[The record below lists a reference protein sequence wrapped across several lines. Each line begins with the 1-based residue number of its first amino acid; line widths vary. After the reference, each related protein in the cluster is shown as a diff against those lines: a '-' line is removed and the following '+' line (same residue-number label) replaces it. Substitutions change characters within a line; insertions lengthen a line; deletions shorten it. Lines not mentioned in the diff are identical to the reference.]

1 MDKILN
7 FFSYNPTL
15 VSGAMDILVIKQPNG
30 TYKGTPLRVKFGQW
44 SILKPKEKEVKFKI
58 NDNIINIPIK
68 LNESGE
74 AYIKKKNK
82 IKIKSFDNNKSEN
95 GSSNSMSDNSNCSV
109 DANSRNSNENSPE
122 KYDDKIDFEDK
133 KEKDAHDLNIK
144 SYEIKDENINNED
157 NNINIQNIDKE
168 NIITNE
174 INNSDKNNTLL
185 QSENKIN
192 ENIKE
197 DSFNLQNEKNQF
209 KLELSDCWNIIS
221 KNKNKKNF
229 SLKTEFEKNKISK
242 EQFFKDPW
250 KILNSNNLAIK
261 IDNYIYTWKVVAPMV
276 LAELAFGSP
285 LPEDSINNLTQ
296 SQGGLF
302 WKTIYKDTYKID
314 INKIEENNNENNKSE
329 NYNSTSSNSPQLKSK
344 YDDLNR
350 NQNNSNSPSKNS
362 SSSNSNNLSPSLK
375 SNNKKKIPKY
385 KESHVFTSNQFSL
398 MNLNYGKNV
407 LEFTISSYRGIRT
420 LKSHLYL
427 WNYNDKILISDLDG
441 TISRSDLIG
450 QLSYLWGG
458 DWSHKNI
465 TKLYND
471 IYNNGYKILYLT
483 ARTMCQHKQ
492 TKEFLYNINQ
502 NNITM
507 PEGPILMS
515 KDDFISAFKTEII
528 DKKPHT
534 MKISSL
540 LMVLNLFPNDYY
552 PFYSGIGNKNSD
564 AIAYRSVGVNTNR
577 IYIINE
583 KGKIYVNNE
592 NKNYYL
598 TYEQMDEQVD
608 QLFPYLGIQG
618 YNSLIWDGKGNYSDI
633 FKYDMKK
640 VIEDDIDQEIKELL
654 KGK

>member
-74 AYIKKKNK
+74 AYIKKINKVKN
-82 IKIKSFDNNKSEN
+82 KSFDINKSEN
-95 GSSNSMSDNSNCSV
+95 GSSNSMSDNSGISV
-109 DANSRNSNENSPE
+109 DENIRNSNENSPE
-122 KYDDKIDFEDK
+122 KNDDKIVFDDK
-133 KEKDAHDLNIK
+133 KEKDDNDLNIK
-144 SYEIKDENINNED
+144 SYTINDENIKNED
-157 NNINIQNIDKE
+157 NKIIIQNIDNNNNSNK
-168 NIITNE
+168 
-174 INNSDKNNTLL
+174 INNLL
-185 QSENKIN
+185 QN

-197 DSFNLQNEKNQF
+197 DSYNCQNEKNQF

-261 IDNYIYTWKVVAPMV
+261 IDNNIYTWKVVAPMI
-276 LAELAFGSP
+276 LAELAFDSP
-285 LPEDSINNLTQ
+285 LPEDSFNNLTQ

-314 INKIEENNNENNKSE
+314 INEIEENNNENIKSE
-329 NYNSTSSNSPQLKSK
+329 NNNSTSSNSPQLNSK
-344 YDDLNR
+344 KHNNLSP
-350 NQNNSNSPSKNS
+350 NQNNSNSPLKIS
-362 SSSNSNNLSPSLK
+362 SSSFSNNSSGKNSPSLK

-407 LEFTISSYRGIRT
+407 LEFTITSYRGIRT

-427 WNYNDKILISDLDG
+427 WNYNDRILVSDLDG
-441 TISRSDLIG
+441 TISRSDLLG

-528 DKKPHT
+528 DKKPQT

-583 KGKIYVNNE
+583 KGKIYINNE
-592 NKNYYL
+592 NKNFYL

-608 QLFPYLGIQG
+608 QLFPIKG
-618 YNSLIWDGKGNYSDI
+618 YNSLIWDGKGNYFDN
-633 FKYDMKK
+633 FKCDMKK
-640 VIEDDIDQEIKELL
+640 VIEGDIDQEIKELL

>member
-44 SILKPKEKEVKFKI
+44 SILKPKEKEVKLKI

-74 AYIKKKNK
+74 AYIKKINKVKN
-82 IKIKSFDNNKSEN
+82 KSFDINKSEN
-95 GSSNSMSDNSNCSV
+95 GSSNSMSDNSGISV
-109 DANSRNSNENSPE
+109 DENIRNSNENSPE
-122 KYDDKIDFEDK
+122 KNDDKIVFDDK
-133 KEKDAHDLNIK
+133 KEKDDNDLNIK
-144 SYEIKDENINNED
+144 SYTINDENIKNED
-157 NNINIQNIDKE
+157 NKIIIQNIDNNNNSNK
-168 NIITNE
+168 
-174 INNSDKNNTLL
+174 INNLL
-185 QSENKIN
+185 QN

-197 DSFNLQNEKNQF
+197 DSYNCQNEKNQF

-261 IDNYIYTWKVVAPMV
+261 IDNNIYTWKVVAPMI
-276 LAELAFGSP
+276 LAELAFDSP
-285 LPEDSINNLTQ
+285 LPEDSFNNLTQ

-314 INKIEENNNENNKSE
+314 INEIEENNNENIKSE
-329 NYNSTSSNSPQLKSK
+329 NNNSTSSNSPQLNSK
-344 YDDLNR
+344 KHNNLSP
-350 NQNNSNSPSKNS
+350 NQNNSNSPLKIS
-362 SSSNSNNLSPSLK
+362 SSSFSNNSSGKNSPSLK

-427 WNYNDKILISDLDG
+427 WNYNDRILVSDLDG
-441 TISRSDLIG
+441 TISRSDLLG

-528 DKKPHT
+528 DKKPQT

-583 KGKIYVNNE
+583 KGKIYINNE
-592 NKNYYL
+592 NKNFYL

-608 QLFPYLGIQG
+608 QLFPIKG
-618 YNSLIWDGKGNYSDI
+618 YNSLIWDGKGNYFDN
-633 FKYDMKK
+633 FKCDMKK
-640 VIEDDIDQEIKELL
+640 VIEGDIDQEIEELL

>member
-44 SILKPKEKEVKFKI
+44 SILKPKEKEVKLKI

-74 AYIKKKNK
+74 AYIKKINKVKN
-82 IKIKSFDNNKSEN
+82 KSFDINKSEN
-95 GSSNSMSDNSNCSV
+95 GSSNSMSDNSGISV
-109 DANSRNSNENSPE
+109 DENIRNSNENSPE
-122 KYDDKIDFEDK
+122 KNDDKIVFDDK
-133 KEKDAHDLNIK
+133 KEKDDNDLNIK
-144 SYEIKDENINNED
+144 SYTINDENIKNED
-157 NNINIQNIDKE
+157 NKIIIQNIDNNNNSNK
-168 NIITNE
+168 
-174 INNSDKNNTLL
+174 INNIL
-185 QSENKIN
+185 QN
-192 ENIKE
+192 ENIKD
-197 DSFNLQNEKNQF
+197 DSYNCQNEKNQF

-261 IDNYIYTWKVVAPMV
+261 IDNNIYTWKVVAPMI
-276 LAELAFGSP
+276 LAELAFDSP
-285 LPEDSINNLTQ
+285 LPEDSFNNLTQ

-314 INKIEENNNENNKSE
+314 INEIEENNNENIKSE
-329 NYNSTSSNSPQLKSK
+329 NNNSTSSNSPQLNSK
-344 YDDLNR
+344 KHNNLSP
-350 NQNNSNSPSKNS
+350 NQNNSNSPLKIS
-362 SSSNSNNLSPSLK
+362 SSSFSNNSSGKNSPSLK

-407 LEFTISSYRGIRT
+407 LEFTITSYRGIRT

-427 WNYNDKILISDLDG
+427 WNYNDRILVSDLDG
-441 TISRSDLIG
+441 TISRSDLLG

-528 DKKPHT
+528 DKKPQT

-583 KGKIYVNNE
+583 KGKIYINNE
-592 NKNYYL
+592 NKNFYL

-608 QLFPYLGIQG
+608 QLFPIKG
-618 YNSLIWDGKGNYSDI
+618 YNSLIWDGKGNYFDN
-633 FKYDMKK
+633 FKCDMKK
-640 VIEDDIDQEIKELL
+640 VIEGDIDQEIKELL

>member
-74 AYIKKKNK
+74 AYIKKINKVKN
-82 IKIKSFDNNKSEN
+82 KSFDINKSEN
-95 GSSNSMSDNSNCSV
+95 GSSNSMSDNSGISV
-109 DANSRNSNENSPE
+109 DENIRNSNENSPE
-122 KYDDKIDFEDK
+122 KNDDKIVFDDK
-133 KEKDAHDLNIK
+133 KEKDDNDLNIK
-144 SYEIKDENINNED
+144 SYTINDENIKNED
-157 NNINIQNIDKE
+157 NKIIIQNIDNNNNSNK
-168 NIITNE
+168 
-174 INNSDKNNTLL
+174 INNLL
-185 QSENKIN
+185 QN

-197 DSFNLQNEKNQF
+197 DSYNCQNEKNQF

-261 IDNYIYTWKVVAPMV
+261 IDNNIYTWKVVAPMI
-276 LAELAFGSP
+276 LAELAFDSP
-285 LPEDSINNLTQ
+285 LPEDSFNNLTQ

-314 INKIEENNNENNKSE
+314 INEIEENNNENIKSE
-329 NYNSTSSNSPQLKSK
+329 NNNSTSSNSPQLNSK
-344 YDDLNR
+344 KHNNLSP
-350 NQNNSNSPSKNS
+350 NQNNSNSPLKIS
-362 SSSNSNNLSPSLK
+362 SSSFSNNSSGKNSPSLK

-407 LEFTISSYRGIRT
+407 LEFTITSYRGIRT

-427 WNYNDKILISDLDG
+427 WNYNDRILVSDLDG
-441 TISRSDLIG
+441 TISRSDLLG

-483 ARTMCQHKQ
+483 ARTMCKHKQ
-492 TKEFLYNINQ
+492 NKEFLYNINQ

-528 DKKPHT
+528 DKKPQT

-583 KGKIYVNNE
+583 KGKIYINNE
-592 NKNYYL
+592 NKNFYL

-608 QLFPYLGIQG
+608 QLFPIKG
-618 YNSLIWDGKGNYSDI
+618 YNSLIWDGKGNYFDN
-633 FKYDMKK
+633 FKCDMKK
-640 VIEDDIDQEIKELL
+640 VIEGDIDQEIKELL

>member
-44 SILKPKEKEVKFKI
+44 SILKPKEKEVKLKI

-74 AYIKKKNK
+74 AYIKKINKVKN
-82 IKIKSFDNNKSEN
+82 KSFDINKSEN
-95 GSSNSMSDNSNCSV
+95 GSSNSMSDNSGISV
-109 DANSRNSNENSPE
+109 DENIRNSNENSPE
-122 KYDDKIDFEDK
+122 KNDDKIVFDDK
-133 KEKDAHDLNIK
+133 KEKDDNDLNIK
-144 SYEIKDENINNED
+144 SYTINDENIKNED
-157 NNINIQNIDKE
+157 NKIIIQNIDNNNNSNK
-168 NIITNE
+168 
-174 INNSDKNNTLL
+174 INNLL
-185 QSENKIN
+185 QN
-192 ENIKE
+192 ENIKD
-197 DSFNLQNEKNQF
+197 DSYNCQNEKNQF

-261 IDNYIYTWKVVAPMV
+261 IDNNIYTWKVVAPMI
-276 LAELAFGSP
+276 LAELAFDSP
-285 LPEDSINNLTQ
+285 LPEDSFNNLTQ

-314 INKIEENNNENNKSE
+314 INEIEENNNENIKSE
-329 NYNSTSSNSPQLKSK
+329 NNNSTSSNSPQLNSK
-344 YDDLNR
+344 KHNNLSP
-350 NQNNSNSPSKNS
+350 NQNNSNSPLKIS
-362 SSSNSNNLSPSLK
+362 SSSFSNNSSGKNSPSLK

-407 LEFTISSYRGIRT
+407 LEFTITSYRGIRT

-427 WNYNDKILISDLDG
+427 WNYNDRILVSDLDG
-441 TISRSDLIG
+441 TISRSDLLG

-528 DKKPHT
+528 DKKPQT

-583 KGKIYVNNE
+583 KGKIYINNE
-592 NKNYYL
+592 NKNFYL

-608 QLFPYLGIQG
+608 QLFPIKG
-618 YNSLIWDGKGNYSDI
+618 YNSLIWDGKGNYFDN
-633 FKYDMKK
+633 FKCDMKK
-640 VIEDDIDQEIKELL
+640 VIEGDIDQEIKELL

>member
-44 SILKPKEKEVKFKI
+44 SILKPKEKEVKLKI

-74 AYIKKKNK
+74 AYIKKINKVKN
-82 IKIKSFDNNKSEN
+82 KSFDINKSEN
-95 GSSNSMSDNSNCSV
+95 GSSNSMSDNSGISV
-109 DANSRNSNENSPE
+109 DENIRNSNENSPE
-122 KYDDKIDFEDK
+122 KNDDKIVFDDK
-133 KEKDAHDLNIK
+133 KEKDDNDLNIK
-144 SYEIKDENINNED
+144 SYTINDENIKNED
-157 NNINIQNIDKE
+157 NKIIIQNIDNNNNSNK
-168 NIITNE
+168 
-174 INNSDKNNTLL
+174 INNLL
-185 QSENKIN
+185 QN

-197 DSFNLQNEKNQF
+197 DSYNCQNEKNQF

-261 IDNYIYTWKVVAPMV
+261 IDNNIYTWKVVAPMI
-276 LAELAFGSP
+276 LAELAFDSP
-285 LPEDSINNLTQ
+285 LPEDSFNNLTQ

-314 INKIEENNNENNKSE
+314 INEIEENNNENFKSE
-329 NYNSTSSNSPQLKSK
+329 NNNSTSSNSPQLNSK
-344 YDDLNR
+344 KHNNLSP
-350 NQNNSNSPSKNS
+350 NQNNSNSPLKIS
-362 SSSNSNNLSPSLK
+362 SSSFSNNSSGKNSPSLK

-407 LEFTISSYRGIRT
+407 LEFTITSYRGIRT

-427 WNYNDKILISDLDG
+427 WNYNDRILVSDLDG
-441 TISRSDLIG
+441 TISRSDLLG

-528 DKKPHT
+528 DKKPQT

-583 KGKIYVNNE
+583 KGKIYINNE
-592 NKNYYL
+592 NKNFYL

-608 QLFPYLGIQG
+608 QLFPIKG
-618 YNSLIWDGKGNYSDI
+618 YNSLIWDGKGNYFDN
-633 FKYDMKK
+633 FKCDMKK
-640 VIEDDIDQEIKELL
+640 VIEGDIDQEIKELL

>member
-44 SILKPKEKEVKFKI
+44 SILKPKEKEVKLKI

-74 AYIKKKNK
+74 AYIKKINKVKN
-82 IKIKSFDNNKSEN
+82 KSFDINKSEN
-95 GSSNSMSDNSNCSV
+95 GSSNSMSDNSGISV
-109 DANSRNSNENSPE
+109 DENIRNSNENSPE
-122 KYDDKIDFEDK
+122 KNDDKIVFDDK
-133 KEKDAHDLNIK
+133 KEKDDNDLNIK
-144 SYEIKDENINNED
+144 SYTINDENIKNED
-157 NNINIQNIDKE
+157 NKIIIQNIDNNNNSNK
-168 NIITNE
+168 
-174 INNSDKNNTLL
+174 INNLL
-185 QSENKIN
+185 QN

-197 DSFNLQNEKNQF
+197 DSYNCQNEKNQF

-261 IDNYIYTWKVVAPMV
+261 IDNNIYTWKVVAPMI
-276 LAELAFGSP
+276 LAELAFDSP
-285 LPEDSINNLTQ
+285 LPEDSFNNLTQ

-314 INKIEENNNENNKSE
+314 INEIEENNNENIKSE
-329 NYNSTSSNSPQLKSK
+329 NNNSTSSNSPQLNSK
-344 YDDLNR
+344 KHNNLSP
-350 NQNNSNSPSKNS
+350 NQNNSNSPLKIS
-362 SSSNSNNLSPSLK
+362 SSSFSNNSSGKNSPSLK

-427 WNYNDKILISDLDG
+427 WNYNDRILVSDLDG
-441 TISRSDLIG
+441 TISRSDLLG

-528 DKKPHT
+528 DKKPQT

-583 KGKIYVNNE
+583 KGKIYINNE
-592 NKNYYL
+592 NKNFYL

-608 QLFPYLGIQG
+608 QLFPIKG
-618 YNSLIWDGKGNYSDI
+618 YNSLIWDGKGNYFDN
-633 FKYDMKK
+633 FKCDMKK
-640 VIEDDIDQEIKELL
+640 VIEGDIDQEIKELL

>member
-44 SILKPKEKEVKFKI
+44 SILKPKEKEVKLKI

-74 AYIKKKNK
+74 AYIKKINKVKN
-82 IKIKSFDNNKSEN
+82 KSFDINKSEN
-95 GSSNSMSDNSNCSV
+95 GSSNSMSDNSGISV
-109 DANSRNSNENSPE
+109 DENIRNSNENSPE
-122 KYDDKIDFEDK
+122 KNDDKIVFDDK
-133 KEKDAHDLNIK
+133 KEKDDNDLNIK
-144 SYEIKDENINNED
+144 SYTINDENIKNED
-157 NNINIQNIDKE
+157 NKIIIQNIDNNNNSNK
-168 NIITNE
+168 
-174 INNSDKNNTLL
+174 INNLL
-185 QSENKIN
+185 QN

-197 DSFNLQNEKNQF
+197 DSYNCQNEKNQF

-261 IDNYIYTWKVVAPMV
+261 IDNNIYTWKVVAPMI
-276 LAELAFGSP
+276 LAELAFDSP
-285 LPEDSINNLTQ
+285 LPEDSFNNLTQ

-314 INKIEENNNENNKSE
+314 INEIEENNNENIKSE
-329 NYNSTSSNSPQLKSK
+329 NNNSTSSNSPQLNSK
-344 YDDLNR
+344 KHNNLSP
-350 NQNNSNSPSKNS
+350 NQNNSNSPLKIS
-362 SSSNSNNLSPSLK
+362 SSSFSNNSSGKNSPSLK

-407 LEFTISSYRGIRT
+407 LEFTITSYRGIRT

-427 WNYNDKILISDLDG
+427 WNYNDRILVSDLDG
-441 TISRSDLIG
+441 TISRSDLLG

-528 DKKPHT
+528 DKKPQT

-583 KGKIYVNNE
+583 KGKIYINNE
-592 NKNYYL
+592 NKNFYL

-608 QLFPYLGIQG
+608 QLFPIKG
-618 YNSLIWDGKGNYSDI
+618 YNSLIWDGKGNYFDN
-633 FKYDMKK
+633 FKCDMKK
-640 VIEDDIDQEIKELL
+640 VIEGDIDQEIKELL

>member
-95 GSSNSMSDNSNCSV
+95 GSSNSMSDNSGVSV
-109 DANSRNSNENSPE
+109 DENIRSSNENSPE

-144 SYEIKDENINNED
+144 SYEFKDENINNED

-583 KGKIYVNNE
+583 KGKIYINNE
-592 NKNYYL
+592 NKNFYL

-608 QLFPYLGIQG
+608 QLFPIKG
-618 YNSLIWDGKGNYSDI
+618 YNSLIWDGKGNYFDN
-633 FKYDMKK
+633 FKCDMKK
-640 VIEDDIDQEIKELL
+640 VIEGDIDQEIKELL

>member
-1 MDKILN
+1 MI
-7 FFSYNPTL
+7 
-15 VSGAMDILVIKQPNG
+15 
-30 TYKGTPLRVKFGQW
+30 
-44 SILKPKEKEVKFKI
+44 
-58 NDNIINIPIK
+58 
-68 LNESGE
+68 
-74 AYIKKKNK
+74 
-82 IKIKSFDNNKSEN
+82 
-95 GSSNSMSDNSNCSV
+95 
-109 DANSRNSNENSPE
+109 
-122 KYDDKIDFEDK
+122 
-133 KEKDAHDLNIK
+133 
-144 SYEIKDENINNED
+144 
-157 NNINIQNIDKE
+157 
-168 NIITNE
+168 
-174 INNSDKNNTLL
+174 
-185 QSENKIN
+185 
-192 ENIKE
+192 
-197 DSFNLQNEKNQF
+197 
-209 KLELSDCWNIIS
+209 
-221 KNKNKKNF
+221 
-229 SLKTEFEKNKISK
+229 
-242 EQFFKDPW
+242 
-250 KILNSNNLAIK
+250 
-261 IDNYIYTWKVVAPMV
+261 
-276 LAELAFGSP
+276 LAELAFDSP
-285 LPEDSINNLTQ
+285 LPEDSFNNLTQ

-314 INKIEENNNENNKSE
+314 INEIEENNNENIKSE
-329 NYNSTSSNSPQLKSK
+329 NNNSTSSNSPQLNSK
-344 YDDLNR
+344 KHNNLSP
-350 NQNNSNSPSKNS
+350 NQNNSNSPLKIS
-362 SSSNSNNLSPSLK
+362 SSSFSNNSSGKNSPSLK

-407 LEFTISSYRGIRT
+407 LEFTITSYRGIRT

-427 WNYNDKILISDLDG
+427 WNYNDRILVSDLDG
-441 TISRSDLIG
+441 TISRSDLLG

-528 DKKPHT
+528 DKKPQT

-583 KGKIYVNNE
+583 KGKIYINNE
-592 NKNYYL
+592 NKNFYL

-608 QLFPYLGIQG
+608 QLFPIKG
-618 YNSLIWDGKGNYSDI
+618 YNSLIWDGKGNYFDN
-633 FKYDMKK
+633 FKCDMKK
-640 VIEDDIDQEIKELL
+640 VIEGDIDQEIKELL

>member
-44 SILKPKEKEVKFKI
+44 SILKPKEKEVKLKI

-74 AYIKKKNK
+74 AYIKKINKVKN
-82 IKIKSFDNNKSEN
+82 KSFDINKSEN
-95 GSSNSMSDNSNCSV
+95 GSSNSMSDNSGISV
-109 DANSRNSNENSPE
+109 DENIRSSNENSPE
-122 KYDDKIDFEDK
+122 KNDDKIVFDDK
-133 KEKDAHDLNIK
+133 KEKDDNDLNIK
-144 SYEIKDENINNED
+144 SYTINDENIKNED
-157 NNINIQNIDKE
+157 NKIIIQNIDNNNNSNK
-168 NIITNE
+168 
-174 INNSDKNNTLL
+174 INNLL
-185 QSENKIN
+185 QN

-197 DSFNLQNEKNQF
+197 DSYNCQNEKNQF

-261 IDNYIYTWKVVAPMV
+261 IDNNIYTWKVVAPMI
-276 LAELAFGSP
+276 LAELAFDSP
-285 LPEDSINNLTQ
+285 LPEDSFNNLTQ

-314 INKIEENNNENNKSE
+314 INEIEENNNENIKSE
-329 NYNSTSSNSPQLKSK
+329 NNNSTSSNSPQLNSK
-344 YDDLNR
+344 KHNNLSP
-350 NQNNSNSPSKNS
+350 NQNNSNSPLKIS
-362 SSSNSNNLSPSLK
+362 SSSFSNNSSGKNSPSLK

-407 LEFTISSYRGIRT
+407 LEFTITSYRGIRT

-427 WNYNDKILISDLDG
+427 WNYNDRILVSDLDG
-441 TISRSDLIG
+441 TISRSDLLG

-528 DKKPHT
+528 DKKPQT

-583 KGKIYVNNE
+583 KGKIYINNE
-592 NKNYYL
+592 NKNFYL

-608 QLFPYLGIQG
+608 QLFPIKG
-618 YNSLIWDGKGNYSDI
+618 YNSLIWDGKGNYFDN
-633 FKYDMKK
+633 FKCDMKK
-640 VIEDDIDQEIKELL
+640 VIEGDIDQEIKELL

>member
-1 MDKILN
+1 
-7 FFSYNPTL
+7 
-15 VSGAMDILVIKQPNG
+15 MDILVIKQPNG

-44 SILKPKEKEVKFKI
+44 SILKPKEKEVKLKI

-74 AYIKKKNK
+74 AYIKKINKVKN
-82 IKIKSFDNNKSEN
+82 KSFDINKSEN
-95 GSSNSMSDNSNCSV
+95 GSSNSMSDNSGISV
-109 DANSRNSNENSPE
+109 DENIRNSNENSPE
-122 KYDDKIDFEDK
+122 KNDDKIVFDDK
-133 KEKDAHDLNIK
+133 KEKDDNDLNIK
-144 SYEIKDENINNED
+144 SYTINDKNIKNED
-157 NNINIQNIDKE
+157 NKIIIQNIDNNNNSNK
-168 NIITNE
+168 
-174 INNSDKNNTLL
+174 INNLL
-185 QSENKIN
+185 QN

-197 DSFNLQNEKNQF
+197 DSYNCQNEKNQF

-261 IDNYIYTWKVVAPMV
+261 IDNNIYTWKVVAPMI
-276 LAELAFGSP
+276 LAELAFDSP
-285 LPEDSINNLTQ
+285 LPEDSFNNLTQ

-314 INKIEENNNENNKSE
+314 INEIEENNNENIKSE
-329 NYNSTSSNSPQLKSK
+329 NNNSTSSNSPQLNSK
-344 YDDLNR
+344 KHNNLSP
-350 NQNNSNSPSKNS
+350 NQNNSNSPLKIS
-362 SSSNSNNLSPSLK
+362 SSSFSNNSSGKNSPSLK

-407 LEFTISSYRGIRT
+407 LEFTITSYRGIRT

-583 KGKIYVNNE
+583 KGKIYINNE
-592 NKNYYL
+592 NKNFYL

-618 YNSLIWDGKGNYSDI
+618 YNSLIWDGKGNFTDI

-640 VIEDDIDQEIKELL
+640 VIESDIDQEIQELL

>member
-95 GSSNSMSDNSNCSV
+95 GSSNSMSDNSGISV
-109 DANSRNSNENSPE
+109 DENIRNSNENSPE
-122 KYDDKIDFEDK
+122 KNDDKIVFDDK
-133 KEKDAHDLNIK
+133 KEKDDNDLNIK
-144 SYEIKDENINNED
+144 SYTINDENIKNED
-157 NNINIQNIDKE
+157 NK
-168 NIITNE
+168 
-174 INNSDKNNTLL
+174 INNLL
-185 QSENKIN
+185 QN

-197 DSFNLQNEKNQF
+197 DSYNCQNEKNQF

-261 IDNYIYTWKVVAPMV
+261 IDNNIYTWKVVAPMV
-276 LAELAFGSP
+276 LAELAFGLP
-285 LPEDSINNLTQ
+285 LPEDSFNNLTQ

-314 INKIEENNNENNKSE
+314 INEIEENNNENIKSE
-329 NYNSTSSNSPQLKSK
+329 NNNSTSSNSPQLNSK
-344 YDDLNR
+344 KHNNLSP
-350 NQNNSNSPSKNS
+350 NQNNSNSPLKIS
-362 SSSNSNNLSPSLK
+362 SSSFSNNSSGKNSPSLK

-407 LEFTISSYRGIRT
+407 LEFTITSYRGIRT

-427 WNYNDKILISDLDG
+427 WNYNDRILVSDLDG
-441 TISRSDLIG
+441 TISRSDLLG

-528 DKKPHT
+528 DKKPQT

-583 KGKIYVNNE
+583 KGKIYINNE
-592 NKNYYL
+592 NKNFYL

-608 QLFPYLGIQG
+608 QLFPIKG
-618 YNSLIWDGKGNYSDI
+618 YNSLIWDGKGNYFDN
-633 FKYDMKK
+633 FKCDMKK
-640 VIEDDIDQEIKELL
+640 VIEGDIDQEIKELL

>member
-44 SILKPKEKEVKFKI
+44 SILKPKEKEVKLKI

-74 AYIKKKNK
+74 AYIKKINKVKN
-82 IKIKSFDNNKSEN
+82 KSFDINKSEN
-95 GSSNSMSDNSNCSV
+95 GSSNSMSDNSGISV
-109 DANSRNSNENSPE
+109 EENIRNSNENSPE
-122 KYDDKIDFEDK
+122 KNDDKIVFDDK
-133 KEKDAHDLNIK
+133 KEKDDNDLNIK
-144 SYEIKDENINNED
+144 SYTINDENIKNED
-157 NNINIQNIDKE
+157 NKIIIQNIDNNNNSNK
-168 NIITNE
+168 
-174 INNSDKNNTLL
+174 INNLL
-185 QSENKIN
+185 QN
-192 ENIKE
+192 ENIKD
-197 DSFNLQNEKNQF
+197 DSYNCQNEKNQF

-261 IDNYIYTWKVVAPMV
+261 IDNNIYTWKVVAPMI
-276 LAELAFGSP
+276 LAELAFDSP
-285 LPEDSINNLTQ
+285 LPEDSFNNLTQ

-314 INKIEENNNENNKSE
+314 INEIEENNNENIKSE
-329 NYNSTSSNSPQLKSK
+329 NNNSTSSNSPQLNSK
-344 YDDLNR
+344 KHNNLSP
-350 NQNNSNSPSKNS
+350 NQNNSNSPLKIS
-362 SSSNSNNLSPSLK
+362 SSSFSNNSSGKNSPSLK

-407 LEFTISSYRGIRT
+407 LEFTITSYRGIRT

-427 WNYNDKILISDLDG
+427 WNYNDRILVSDLDG
-441 TISRSDLIG
+441 TISRSDLLG

-528 DKKPHT
+528 DKKPQT

-583 KGKIYVNNE
+583 KGKIYINNE
-592 NKNYYL
+592 NKNFYL

-608 QLFPYLGIQG
+608 QLFPIKG
-618 YNSLIWDGKGNYSDI
+618 YNSLIWDGKGNYFDN
-633 FKYDMKK
+633 FKCDMKK
-640 VIEDDIDQEIKELL
+640 VIEGDIDQEIEELL